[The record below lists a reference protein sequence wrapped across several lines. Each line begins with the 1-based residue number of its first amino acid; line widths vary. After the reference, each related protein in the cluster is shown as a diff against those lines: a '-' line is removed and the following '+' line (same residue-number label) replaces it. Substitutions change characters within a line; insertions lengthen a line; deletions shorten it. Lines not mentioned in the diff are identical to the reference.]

1 MDIEFCTLRAL
12 FVDKGRKKMLNW
24 SKYLITMIPKRFKP
38 STKLTNLEILSHKF
52 ESQPWIV
59 AILIGIDG
67 GVEVLD

>member
-1 MDIEFCTLRAL
+1 
-12 FVDKGRKKMLNW
+12 
-24 SKYLITMIPKRFKP
+24 MIPKRFKP